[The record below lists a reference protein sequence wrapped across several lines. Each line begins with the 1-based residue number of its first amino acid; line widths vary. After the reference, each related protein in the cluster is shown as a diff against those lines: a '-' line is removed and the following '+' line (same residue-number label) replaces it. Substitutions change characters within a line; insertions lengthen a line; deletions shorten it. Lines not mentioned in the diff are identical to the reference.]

1 MFHRI
6 IDKE

>member
-6 IDKE
+6 